1 MTPLAFDP
9 RLMLVTDEAACGA
22 RGVVET
28 VRAALDG
35 GITVV
40 QVREKDATLP
50 RLLAL
55 VREVAALCDGRAALL
70 VNDRVDVYLAARA
83 LGRPVAGV
91 HVGPARPPAADR
103 ARARRPD
110 AVVGLTADTPEHLAA
125 VRGAPS
131 GTVTYLGV
139 GVIRSTTHQAR
150 PPAPARGS
158 TASERC
164 ARTPRSPA
172 SPSAASRAEDV
183 GPVFARAARGVAVA
197 STICAAPDP
206 RLATLELA
214 KEVDRVRR

>member
-40 QVREKDATLP
+40 QVREKDADPAAT
-50 RLLAL
+50 LAL
-55 VREVAALCDGRAALL
+55 VREVAALCDGRATVL

-83 LGRPVAGV
+83 LGAPVAGV
-91 HVGPARPPAADR
+91 HVGQLDLPAGTVREIVGPH
-103 ARARRPD
+103 

-125 VRGAPS
+125 VRELPS

-139 GVIRSTTHQAR
+139 GVIRSTITKPDH
-150 PPAPARGS
+150 PPPLGIDGFGAV
-158 TASERC
+158 C
-164 ARTPRSPA
+164 ADTSLPCVA
-172 SPSAASRAEDV
+172 IGGVRAEDV
-183 GPVFARAARGVAVA
+183 GPVFAAGGAGVAVA